1 MLSRM
6 SYEQQ
11 LINEVKDL
19 PAADIKRIVK
29 IVHLIKEEILER
41 KVIRPRKNIM
51 QYAGL
56 LKDLTEKESKVFE
69 EAVKREALFGGRAV
83 EI

>member
-1 MLSRM
+1 MFSKM

-19 PAADIKRIVK
+19 PAADIKKIIK
-29 IVHLIKEEILER
+29 IVHLIKEEIIER
-41 KVIRPRKNIM
+41 KVIRHRQNIM

-56 LKDLTEKESKVFE
+56 LKDLTEKESKVFD
-69 EAVKREALFGGRAV
+69 EAVKGKSLFGGRAV

>member
-11 LINEVKDL
+11 LINEVKGL

-51 QYAGL
+51 KYAGL

-69 EAVKREALFGGRAV
+69 KAVKRKSLFGGRAV
-83 EI
+83 KI

>member
-1 MLSRM
+1 MFSKM

-19 PAADIKRIVK
+19 SAADIKKIIK

-41 KVIRPRKNIM
+41 KVIRPRQNIM

-56 LKDLTEKESKVFE
+56 LKDLTEKESKMFD
-69 EAVKREALFGGRAV
+69 EALKRKSLFGGRAV
-83 EI
+83 DI

>member
-6 SYEQQ
+6 NYEQQ
-11 LINEVKDL
+11 LLNEVKDL

-29 IVHLIKEEILER
+29 IVHLIKEESLER

-56 LKDLTEKESKVFE
+56 LKDLTEKESKVFD
-69 EAVKREALFGGRAV
+69 EAVKRKALFGGRAV
-83 EI
+83 KI